1 MEIALQTCLEM
12 FQQRGY
18 TIVEHDEDRINAVKQ
33 DGRSICAF
41 MADTPKFNVNRV
53 QEYISFMNQLD
64 TNHGIIV
71 YKDNATPMAKKVIDN
86 SQDIIIELFTEEE
99 LQYNIT
105 KHRLV
110 PKHERLSPEEAV
122 AFKKSFGIK
131 FPSLL
136 ITDPVS
142 RFYGYSRGDII
153 KVTRKDGIIYRIVK
167 GGA

>member
-18 TIVEHDEDRINAVKQ
+18 NIIDHDEDRINAIKQ
-33 DGRSICAF
+33 DGQSICAF
-41 MADTPKFNVNRV
+41 MADTPKFNVTRV
-53 QEYISFMNQLD
+53 QEYIAFMNELG
-64 TNHGIIV
+64 TNHGLIV
-71 YKDNATPMAKKVIDN
+71 YKDNVTPMAKNIVEN

-110 PKHERLSPEEAV
+110 PKHERLSPEEASK
-122 AFKKSFGIK
+122 FKARFGSN
-131 FPSLL
+131 FPVLL
-136 ITDPVS
+136 RTDPVA
-142 RFYGYSRGDII
+142 RFYGYKRGDII

-167 GGA
+167 GI